1 MEQKGDFLGFEFAGV
16 HSSTLNIIRTSD
28 GDRFDEEILPEI
40 KDITVEVPGMDGEY
54 YFGSTYG
61 PRTFEISIAFNH
73 LTESDFRK
81 LRKVYGRKQIGELI
95 FDERPYKKYMVKIE
109 SPISLSYIC
118 FDEPK
123 YEWRKIQVGT
133 EQVVDGSGNTITQPV
148 YQKGIEGSDYEYK
161 EYDGTT
167 QRIYKGEGTI
177 NFVSYFPFAKSCF
190 KVLDTDELKNNDW
203 AVSSGILK
211 DTERG
216 NIDKYVNGSIIV
228 YNAGDV
234 PTGFCLYIPME
245 KVAQGLA
252 LSYEYS
258 GAQPTEIIPQLII
271 NPVEPKS
278 IAIEYHIVDNPSGS
292 PVEQGWYEFINYNYK
307 LSTDTEV
314 QSNKVYYTQENSTD
328 IGILIDTNNG
338 LITGV
343 SSININQDGNITY
356 TTSGNIYNE
365 YINSGYFFHLQP
377 DDRNI
382 VTTSTITFD
391 KDATGSQI
399 FYDYLYF

>member
-1 MEQKGDFLGFEFAGV
+1 MWKPRPWSSQFHFE
-16 HSSTLNIIRTSD
+16 
-28 GDRFDEEILPEI
+28 LPW
-40 KDITVEVPGMDGEY
+40 T
-54 YFGSTYG
+54 
-61 PRTFEISIAFNH
+61 
-73 LTESDFRK
+73 
-81 LRKVYGRKQIGELI
+81 
-95 FDERPYKKYMVKIE
+95 
-109 SPISLSYIC
+109 
-118 FDEPK
+118 
-123 YEWRKIQVGT
+123 
-133 EQVVDGSGNTITQPV
+133 
-148 YQKGIEGSDYEYK
+148 
-161 EYDGTT
+161 
-167 QRIYKGEGTI
+167 
-177 NFVSYFPFAKSCF
+177 
-190 KVLDTDELKNNDW
+190 
-203 AVSSGILK
+203 
-211 DTERG
+211 
-216 NIDKYVNGSIIV
+216 
-228 YNAGDV
+228 
-234 PTGFCLYIPME
+234 
-245 KVAQGLA
+245 
-252 LSYEYS
+252 
-258 GAQPTEIIPQLII
+258 
-271 NPVEPKS
+271 EPKS